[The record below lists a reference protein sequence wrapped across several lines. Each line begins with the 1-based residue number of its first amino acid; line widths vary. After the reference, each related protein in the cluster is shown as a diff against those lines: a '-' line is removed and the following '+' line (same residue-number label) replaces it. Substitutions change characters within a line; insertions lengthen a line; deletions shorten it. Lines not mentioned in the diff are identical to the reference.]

1 MSTKCSIKLV
11 NNHLIITEN
20 GQNIIV
26 DTGSP
31 VSFHPSGNLV
41 FGENLIPVQTYYA
54 AVTPEYLSEKVGCE
68 IHGMLGMD
76 IIGSIPILFDLKNGQ
91 MVLDDNAVY
100 TNHFIKYPP
109 GQSEGRYIAITI
121 SVNGNTAN
129 VILDTGAPIS
139 YILPGFVAGL
149 ECVEIMNDFS
159 PLYGGDF
166 KTKTFNCEV
175 DTQTGHERYSQRF
188 GVPPQEVSKTLEGY
202 NIDGII
208 GIEQFKRFKLQIRN
222 GIVYLPPQG
231 A

>member
-11 NNHLIITEN
+11 NDHLIITEN
-20 GQNIIV
+20 GQNILV

-31 VSFHPSGNLV
+31 KSFHPSGTIVL
-41 FGENLIPVQTYYA
+41 GENPIPVQTNYA
-54 AVTPEYLSEKVGCE
+54 GVTPEYLSEKVGCE

-100 TNHFIKYPP
+100 TDHFMKFPL
-109 GQSEGRYIAITI
+109 GQIAGGLIAITI
-121 SVNGNTAN
+121 SVNGRTAN

-139 YILPGFVAGL
+139 YILPSFVAGL
-149 ECVEIMNDFS
+149 ECVEIMNDFH
-159 PLYGGDF
+159 PNIGDF

-188 GVPPQEVSKTLEGY
+188 GVPPQKVSKTLEGF

-208 GIEQFKRFKLQIRN
+208 GIELFKRFKLQIRN